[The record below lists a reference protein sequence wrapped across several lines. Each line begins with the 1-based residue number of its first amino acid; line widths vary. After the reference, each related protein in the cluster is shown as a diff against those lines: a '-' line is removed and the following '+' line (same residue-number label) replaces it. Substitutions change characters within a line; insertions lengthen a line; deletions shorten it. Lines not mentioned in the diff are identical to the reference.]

1 MENSHSSNSPAQYFP
16 EKNSPVENSLV
27 FFAQI
32 IFDEKMF
39 LLLGAIQNDVNKV
52 GGGGWRWGYP
62 KLVTKSD
69 VGRREV
75 HTNSDINTKK
85 KYV

>member
-39 LLLGAIQNDVNKV
+39 LLLGAIQKWRQQGRGWGLEMGVPKISDKKWCREE
-52 GGGGWRWGYP
+52 GGPY
-62 KLVTKSD
+62 K
-69 VGRREV
+69 
-75 HTNSDINTKK
+75 
-85 KYV
+85 